1 MTGDRTVSVRRTY
14 GMQWKMIAILTV
26 VWVLLLGKVT
36 LGTIAAGFGLGLLV
50 TVVFPLPPVEF
61 HGRFHL
67 LGQLRLAF
75 RLVWDLVRSSFAV
88 ALLAFRRRTPRSAM
102 VRVDLRS
109 DSDLYQ
115 TLTSELVSLVPGS
128 IVVEARRSTR
138 TLYLHVL
145 DVERLADLEPARRSV
160 LDAEAR
166 VIAAYGSAAER
177 DTIREGEH

>member
-1 MTGDRTVSVRRTY
+1 MNARRTY
-14 GMQWKMIAILTV
+14 RPQWKMIVILTL

-36 LGTIAAGFGLGLLV
+36 IGTIVAGFCLGLLV
-50 TVVFPLPPVEF
+50 TLVFPLPPVEF
-61 HGRFHL
+61 HGRLHP
-67 LGQLRLAF
+67 LGQLRLAV
-75 RLVWDLVRSSFAV
+75 RLVWDLARSSFSV
-88 ALLAFRRRTPRSAM
+88 ALLAFRRATPKSAM

-145 DVERLADLEPARRSV
+145 DVEQLNELEPARQSV

-177 DTIREGEH
+177 EAIREGQP

>member
-1 MTGDRTVSVRRTY
+1 MNTRRTY
-14 GMQWKMIAILTV
+14 GPQWKMILILTV
-26 VWVLLLGKVT
+26 VWVLLMGQLT
-36 LGTIAAGFGLGLLV
+36 LGTVAAGFGLGLLV

-61 HGRFHL
+61 HGRFHP
-67 LGQLRLAF
+67 LGQLRLVG
-75 RLVWDLVRSSFAV
+75 RLIVDLIRSSFAV
-88 ALLAFRRRTPRSAM
+88 ALLAFRRNPPKSAM

-145 DVERLADLEPARRSV
+145 DVERLSDLEPARQAV
-160 LDAEAR
+160 LDAEDR
-166 VIAAYGSAAER
+166 VIRAYGSAAER
-177 DTIREGEH
+177 AAIGEKGRR